1 MIRLSRL
8 AATCALAV
16 LGTSAWAA
24 VPTDASLRELMDVS
38 GVEQTYLQMP
48 AMMRDGVLRAMK
60 FNPDLS
66 RLNARQQQIVAD
78 AQDQLGKIVVEEMT
92 SAQMQGF
99 IVQTYQH
106 VFTQEEVDGLIAFYR
121 SPVGRAWVAKM
132 PQANQRLMELVQQ
145 QVMPR
150 VLQRVGEVFRQMK
163 TDLRAAQTAD

>member
-1 MIRLSRL
+1 
-8 AATCALAV
+8 
-16 LGTSAWAA
+16 
-24 VPTDASLRELMDVS
+24 
-38 GVEQTYLQMP
+38 
-48 AMMRDGVLRAMK
+48 
-60 FNPDLS
+60 
-66 RLNARQQQIVAD
+66 
-78 AQDQLGKIVVEEMT
+78 
-92 SAQMQGF
+92 MQGF

>member
-1 MIRLSRL
+1 MTDIRGMSTVRI
-8 AATCALAV
+8 
-16 LGTSAWAA
+16 
-24 VPTDASLRELMDVS
+24 
-38 GVEQTYLQMP
+38 
-48 AMMRDGVLRAMK
+48 
-60 FNPDLS
+60 
-66 RLNARQQQIVAD
+66 IVAD

-150 VLQRVGEVFRQMK
+150 VLH
-163 TDLRAAQTAD
+163 